1 MPIRLCL
8 ATRCPNPATYR
19 GRCDK
24 HKRQGE
30 SKRAGKAIYNT
41 AKWKNTRKAVLAKQ
55 PICAHCD
62 NALAVDVH
70 HKVDL
75 ADGGAPYDLSNLVGL
90 CKTCHGQESMRRRNG

>member
-8 ATRCPNPATYR
+8 STRCPNPATYR

-41 AKWKNTRKAVLAKQ
+41 AKWKHTRKAVLAKQ
-55 PICAHCD
+55 PLCECGEI
-62 NALAVDVH
+62 AVDVH
-70 HKVDL
+70 HIRDIR
-75 ADGGAPYDLSNLVGL
+75 DGGAPYDQENLVGL
-90 CKTCHGQESMRRRNG
+90 CKRCHSLETRRRQTA